1 MFLTNCISS
10 RGREMGGGGWV
21 IYLFMGCCSFKHRNG
36 EEERTNK
43 CVMCLV
49 TGRKR
54 EKERRRKREIKKF
67 WTRFTAQDQDIW
79 DLGSMSPIY

>member
-1 MFLTNCISS
+1 MYKFE
-10 RGREMGGGGWV
+10 RKRDGWWWLGYLF

-43 CVMCLV
+43 CVLCLV
-49 TGRKR
+49 TGRKK
-54 EKERRRKREIKKF
+54 EKERKRKREIKKF

-79 DLGSMSPIY
+79 DLGSMSPIQ